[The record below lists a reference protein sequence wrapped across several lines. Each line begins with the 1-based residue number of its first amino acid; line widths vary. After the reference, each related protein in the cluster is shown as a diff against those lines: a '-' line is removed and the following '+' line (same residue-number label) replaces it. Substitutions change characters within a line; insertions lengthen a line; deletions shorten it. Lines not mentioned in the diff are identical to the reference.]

1 MRVHTNQIKVE
12 YHKVLEKREVR
23 NRGKGLTAFK
33 LRWNPQLTEQAG
45 CKGLDTEVFY
55 PEKDIFTP
63 EEERIMG
70 RMCIECPVM
79 LMCLEWG
86 IAHERSGVWG
96 GTTPYRRQQVRRAM
110 GIQNTDPRGISPSM

>member
-12 YHKVLEKREVR
+12 YHKVLEQREVR

-55 PEKDIFTP
+55 PEKDIFTL
-63 EEERIMG
+63 EEERLMG

-79 LMCLEWG
+79 LMCLAWG

-110 GIQNTDPRGISPSM
+110 NIQATDPRGISPSM